1 MADRDWLEL
10 VDGDAG
16 EGYEA
21 SGAESP
27 VQTLPGMDGEADALT
42 EAQLRSRKARRV
54 FEAQHDAGPWMDDYW
69 DLLEEGWSWRQAV
82 FMLWAAQPADQRRPR
97 YQHELATEVLGLT
110 SDRVISQWKAENP
123 AMQTRIKALTAS
135 ALAKA
140 RSEIYAAL
148 IESASDPNPR
158 SHSDR
163 KLALEMLGD
172 YVKRQEVGVVAGEVA
187 DWSEVSEEDLA
198 SIAQL
203 PDGADD

>member
-1 MADRDWLEL
+1 MDLL
-10 VDGDAG
+10 DGDGALG
-16 EGYEA
+16 EEEA
-21 SGAESP
+21 EALDAI
-27 VQTLPGMDGEADALT
+27 QALPGMAGEVDALS
-42 EAQLRSRKARRV
+42 EAQLRSRRARRV

-110 SDRVISQWKAENP
+110 SDRVVSQWKAENP

-172 YVKRQEVGVVAGEVA
+172 YVKRQEVGVVAGEVS

-203 PDGADD
+203 PEADG